1 MAIKVIVAGATGNLG
16 TRIVKELI
24 ARGADVTALGRQ
36 GSSEDKLQAIRDL
49 GAVVALVDMASP
61 DTVAEVCAGAA
72 CLVSAVQG
80 LRDVIVDSQTTL
92 LNAAVAAGVPQFIPS
107 DFCVDFTK
115 LTAGEN
121 RNFDLRR
128 EFHERLDPAP
138 VAATSIFNGAF
149 ADVLNYN
156 LPLLDFDKKTVGYW
170 GDPDWKIDFTT
181 MDNTAAYT
189 AAAALDASTP
199 KALHIASFQVSA
211 NDLVK
216 FTKETLKTPFALVR
230 LGSVDDFGAANKRE
244 RAAHP
249 EGETDLYASWQQA
262 QYLHS
267 MFSAHNDTLDN
278 ARYPGIE
285 WTSIADWMLTAVMK
299 ESR

>member
-1 MAIKVIVAGATGNLG
+1 MAAKVIVAGATGNLG

-49 GAVVALVDMASP
+49 GAGVALVDMASP
-61 DTVAEVCAGAA
+61 DTVAEACAGAA

-80 LRDVIVDSQTTL
+80 LRDVIVASQTTL
-92 LNAAVAAGVPQFIPS
+92 LNAAVAAGVPRFIPS
-107 DFCVDFTK
+107 DFSVDFTK
-115 LTAGEN
+115 LTDGEN

-128 EFHERLDPAP
+128 EFHERLNPAP
-138 VAATSIFNGAF
+138 IAATSIFNGAF

-156 LPLLDFDKKTVGYW
+156 LPLLDFDKKIVGYW

-211 NDLVK
+211 SDLVK
-216 FTKETLKTPFALVR
+216 FTEETLKTPFALVR
-230 LGSVDDFGAANKRE
+230 LGSVDDLGAANKRE

-249 EGETDLYASWQQA
+249 EGEKDLYSSWQQA

-267 MFSAHNDTLDN
+267 MFSAHNETLDN

-285 WTSIADWMLTAVMK
+285 WTTLAEWIKPRS
-299 ESR
+299 